1 MRLDDFISKLEGQ
14 GDWWGAEVCVEVNG
28 VVHEIQ
34 DVRGNSQGITIL
46 VDTDAEERAMR

>member
-1 MRLDDFISKLEGQ
+1 MRLDEFITKLEGL
-14 GDWWGAEVCVEVNG
+14 GDADSEVRVEVNG

-34 DVRGNSQGITIL
+34 DVQDNSQGITIL

>member
-1 MRLDDFISKLEGQ
+1 MKLDEFITKLEGL
-14 GDWWGAEVCVEVNG
+14 GDSWDAEICVEVNG

-34 DVRGNSQGITIL
+34 DVRDNSQGITIL

>member
-1 MRLDDFISKLEGQ
+1 MRLDDFLDKLERLG
-14 GDWWGAEVCVEVNG
+14 EVDSEVRIEVNG

-34 DVRGNSQGITIL
+34 AVEDNSQGITII

>member
-1 MRLDDFISKLEGQ
+1 MRLDEFITKLEGL
-14 GDWWGAEVCVEVNG
+14 GDSWDCEVCVEVNG

-34 DVRGNSQGITIL
+34 AVQDDSQGITII

>member
-1 MRLDDFISKLEGQ
+1 MRLDDFLNKLERLGEM
-14 GDWWGAEVCVEVNG
+14 DAEVCIEVNG

-34 DVRGNSQGITIL
+34 DVRDNSQGITIF

>member
-1 MRLDDFISKLEGQ
+1 MRLDDFLNKLERVGEM
-14 GDWWGAEVCVEVNG
+14 DADICVEVND

-34 DVRGNSQGITIL
+34 DVRGDSQGITIL